1 MGVMMPV
8 AELNAKYYRPA
19 LYDDLITVKTTLHE
33 LTRGTK
39 IQFHTSL
46 FNEAGELLN
55 KGVTTLVFYDPI
67 QKKTIDMPDELY
79 KRLAPH
85 FTENI

>member
-1 MGVMMPV
+1 
-8 AELNAKYYRPA
+8 
-19 LYDDLITVKTTLHE
+19 
-33 LTRGTK
+33 
-39 IQFHTSL
+39 L